1 MAIDISFNQTTLTL
15 FLVFISFVFIAYTL
29 IKIIIKTMAI
39 SFVSMMFPV
48 ILFYFGI
55 ISNLSIN
62 TILMFGLLGT
72 GLYLVF
78 FVVQKAVDAVFS
90 ALEFATGAVKRHGK
104 KKTKHR
110 RHDEVEIESDEEI

>member
-1 MAIDISFNQTTLTL
+1 MAIDLSFNQTTLAL
-15 FLVFISFVFIAYTL
+15 FLVFISFVFIASTL

-48 ILFYFGI
+48 IMFYFGI
-55 ISNLSIN
+55 ISNLSLN

-78 FVVQKAVDAVFS
+78 YFVQKIVDGIFS
-90 ALEFATGAVKRHGK
+90 AIEFATGTVKRHGK
-104 KKTKHR
+104 KKSKHR
-110 RHDEVEIESDEEI
+110 RHDEVEIESDEEL